1 MDLDGDETHFEPYDV
16 QANEPRPDSVVY
28 TEIFRDLQDLDTKAI
43 ALLRGPLKK
52 SKFSNFIT
60 TGHAQSEQVIFAV
73 AGDMKAGAFH
83 VKAVSSDPTDHS
95 QAKAP

>member
-1 MDLDGDETHFEPYDV
+1 MDL
-16 QANEPRPDSVVY
+16 EPRPDSVVY

-60 TGHAQSEQVIFAV
+60 TGLLKDIENRTKHAQSEQVIFAV